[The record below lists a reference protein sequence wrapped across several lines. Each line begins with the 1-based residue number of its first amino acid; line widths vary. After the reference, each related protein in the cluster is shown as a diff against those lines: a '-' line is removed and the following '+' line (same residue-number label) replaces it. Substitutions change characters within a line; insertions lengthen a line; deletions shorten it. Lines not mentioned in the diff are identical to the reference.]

1 MRIERFKKEHIPALC
16 ELETQCFGT
25 VAWSES
31 AFESE
36 LYKEDAI
43 FLCALEGDT
52 LIGCAALNYAAGQGF
67 ISKVMVVPAFRRQ
80 GIAKALL
87 EQMIRVA
94 KENGIYELTLEVRAS
109 NEAAIALY
117 EALGFEN
124 LGIRRNFYR
133 LPKEDAVIMT
143 KQL

>member
-1 MRIERFKKEHIPALC
+1 MRIEKFKKEHIPALC
-16 ELETQCFGT
+16 ELEMQCFGA
-25 VAWSES
+25 VAWSEN

-43 FLCALEGDT
+43 FLCALEDES
-52 LIGCAALNYAAGQGF
+52 LIGCAALNNAAGQGF
-67 ISKVMVVPAFRRQ
+67 ISKVMVAPAFRRQ

-87 EQMIRVA
+87 EQMCRVA